1 MSSNEQA
8 LITNARETIGEGEPA
23 TDWQVTPTEHARMF
37 AEKAPSLAACL
48 GGSRQMVL
56 AESYEEL
63 NLRAVRAQA
72 LFKETA
78 WKADLAVFAT
88 ASLGALLLVT
98 GGLDALQVKFGAWPV
113 RSIGILGIIT
123 SGLAT
128 MWLSQLRGGGLA
140 TQWAGDRARAEAK
153 RLAYFKSVLEDVAP
167 ADQLLGF
174 EYVRRFLLDN
184 QIDYFRERG
193 SKHES
198 SARQT
203 LTGSSRALFLAS
215 TFTAVAG
222 ALSLWSA
229 KLALIASLGV
239 IASAYAALTLSRSEM
254 NQDRANAGR
263 YLTAANRLLEMKAE
277 IDKYRSRIA
286 GGGTE
291 AAQEFFQPVFE
302 ALTADHNQFLKE
314 AEKRELAIG
323 SMASRLDAASA
334 TNEKLIK

>member
-1 MSSNEQA
+1 MLNEQE
-8 LITNARETIGEGEPA
+8 LIRTAREAIGKGEA
-23 TDWQVTPTEHARMF
+23 ADWKIAPVEHAVMF
-37 AEKAPSLAACL
+37 AAVAPSLAVCL
-48 GGSRQMVL
+48 GGARQAIL
-56 AESYEEL
+56 AESYEDL

-72 LFKETA
+72 LFKQTA
-78 WKADLAVFAT
+78 RKADLAVFAT

-98 GGLDALQVKFGAWPV
+98 GGLDALQERFGAWPV

-140 TQWAGDRARAEAK
+140 KQWAEARARAEAK
-153 RLAYFKSVLEDVAP
+153 RLAYFKSVVEDITSAP
-167 ADQLLGF
+167 LDRLLAF

-193 SKHES
+193 GKHES
-198 SARQT
+198 SAHQT

-222 ALSLWSA
+222 ALSLLSS
-229 KLALIASLGV
+229 KLALVASLGV
-239 IASAYAALTLSRSEM
+239 IASAYAALTLSRSAM
-254 NQDRANAGR
+254 NQDRTNADR
-263 YLTAANRLLEMKAE
+263 YLVAATRLRELKAE

-286 GGGTE
+286 VGDS
-291 AAQEFFQPVFE
+291 AATQEFFQPVFE
-302 ALTADHNQFLKE
+302 VLTADHNQFLIE

-323 SMASRLDAASA
+323 SIASRLDAAST